1 MVKGVRL
8 VDFELK
14 ADMTSPTAA
23 KELFGAREGQG
34 EKSEANPRSRRPEP
48 EGMMALE
55 FNFDID
61 AQIERLA
68 KVPKTVR
75 LAVVSGFLVAL
86 TGAYWHFF
94 YQPVRVRAQGARAP
108 GAGAAARSEQRARRR
123 LEHPGRRGRDRGHG
137 ARPRARPEAAPN
149 RKQFEDLLQ
158 DISTAGKK
166 VGVTIKSIERVAE
179 VPRDFYAEVPFELE
193 IEGSYHDLARFFE
206 MVASLPRIV
215 NIGSLDIQ
223 VSKRPRRAT
232 RLKVAGK
239 ARTYRFLANEA

>member
-1 MVKGVRL
+1 
-8 VDFELK
+8 
-14 ADMTSPTAA
+14 
-23 KELFGAREGQG
+23 
-34 EKSEANPRSRRPEP
+34 
-48 EGMMALE
+48 MMALE

-61 AQIERLA
+61 AQVERLA
-68 KVPKTVR
+68 KVPKTIR

-86 TGAYWHFF
+86 TAAYWHFV
-94 YQPVRVRAQGARAP
+94 YQPVQAERRELVLQAQELQREVNNARAVASNIP
-108 GAGAAARSEQRARRR
+108 AVEAEIEGMEHD
-123 LEHPGRRGRDRGHG
+123 LEL
-137 ARPRARPEAAPN
+137 ALKQLPN

-166 VGVTIKSIERVAE
+166 VGVTIKTIERSAE

-206 MVASLPRIV
+206 MVAALPRIV

-223 VSKRPRRAT
+223 VSKETQAET

-239 ARTYRFLANEA
+239 ARTYRFLSNEA